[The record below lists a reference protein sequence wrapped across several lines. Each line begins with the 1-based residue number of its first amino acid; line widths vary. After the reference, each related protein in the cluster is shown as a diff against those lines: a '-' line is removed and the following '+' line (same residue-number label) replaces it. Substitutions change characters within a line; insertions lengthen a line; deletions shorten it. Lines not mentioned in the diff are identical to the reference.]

1 MSGPTRHPYALLGLD
16 VGGVNSRACLVGISD
31 GKYRLLASA
40 RSLTSLGQDLHI
52 GSGVDR
58 AVQAL
63 QRKTYHLFLN
73 EGGGLLMPVD
83 RIGRGLDRVGMTLSA
98 GRRIRVALVGL
109 SDQGSLKA
117 ARALVDSLPICAV
130 AHLDAA
136 MQMDEQRAIERLLAA
151 LPEILIVTGG
161 EDHGATEMMRR
172 TLEIVRT
179 ICGILPQ
186 AAKPLI
192 LYAGNAAMEAA
203 AKQRLERVAR
213 LRIVPNLQPTFGKYD
228 LTLAQNYLER
238 EILRSCKTDLHGS
251 EALFALTENL
261 FGLTGLGAERMIR
274 WLSQVRA
281 DDSEKVTSRGFL
293 AVDLGGVYTTLAAS
307 QNGISG
313 AVMLEKF
320 PDLAQRD
327 QQATAQAICDW
338 SATSVTF
345 DEADQFLCN
354 YAMVPRW
361 IPDTQKMLSLSLSF
375 ARYRLQQGLIS
386 LARNHDWLEY
396 HPEHGLDGYFEP
408 IIASGAV
415 LTGAPDPALV
425 MLTLLDGLQPRQIT
439 TMVLDRHHLLPLLA
453 KFGEVEP
460 LVPVHLLSSPA
471 FENLGTV
478 ISTVGELP
486 RGKTALSV
494 DVKTASGASFGQ
506 EVQHG
511 RLACLKVPQ
520 GEPAVLE
527 LNPHRRVDIGFGGR
541 GRGGRLKVVGGKLG
555 VVIDARGRPLQLPKQ
570 PESRIELLNR
580 WQRMLQDDHG

>member
-1 MSGPTRHPYALLGLD
+1 MTGPTRHPYALLGLD
-16 VGGVNSRACLVGISD
+16 VGGVNSRVSLVGISD

-40 RSLTSLGQDLHI
+40 QSLTSLGEDLHI

-73 EGGGLLMPVD
+73 EDGGLLMPVD

-98 GRRIRVALVGL
+98 GRRIRTALLGL
-109 SDQGSLKA
+109 SGQGSLKA
-117 ARALVDSLPICAV
+117 ARALVDSLPMCAV
-130 AHLDAA
+130 THLDAA

-151 LPEILIVTGG
+151 LPEIVIVTGG
-161 EDHGATEMMRR
+161 EDYGAVETMRR
-172 TLEIVRT
+172 TIETVRT
-179 ICGILPQ
+179 ICGLLPH
-186 AAKPLI
+186 AVKPLI
-192 LYAGNAAMEAA
+192 LYAGNAAMEATA
-203 AKQRLERVAR
+203 RQRLERVAR
-213 LRIVPNLQPTFGKYD
+213 LRIVPNLQPAFGKYD
-228 LTLAQNYLER
+228 LTLAQSYLER
-238 EILRSCKTDLHGS
+238 EILRSCKTDLPGS
-251 EALFALTENL
+251 EVLFALTENL

-293 AVDLGGVYTTLAAS
+293 AVDLGGVYTALAAS

-313 AVMLEKF
+313 AVMLEKI
-320 PDLAQRD
+320 PDLAHVDRRS
-327 QQATAQAICDW
+327 AAQAICDW
-338 SATSVTF
+338 SDTPVTF

-354 YAMVPRW
+354 YATVPQW
-361 IPDTQKMLSLSLSF
+361 IPDTQKTLSLSLSF
-375 ARYRLQQGLIS
+375 ARYRLQQGLIC
-386 LARNHDWLEY
+386 LARNHDWLEH
-396 HPEHGLDGYFEP
+396 HPQRGLQGYFEP
-408 IIASGAV
+408 VIASGAV

-460 LVPVHLLSSPA
+460 LVPIHLLSSPA

-478 ISTVGELP
+478 ISAVGELP
-486 RGKTALSV
+486 RGKIALSV
-494 DVKTASGASFGQ
+494 DVKTASGVSFSH

-511 RLACLKVPQ
+511 WLSRLKVPQ

-527 LNPHRRVDIGFGGR
+527 LTPHRRVDIGFGGR
-541 GRGGRLKVVGGKLG
+541 GQGGRLKVVGGRLG
-555 VVIDARGRPLQLPKQ
+555 VVIDARGRPVQLPKQ
-570 PESRIELLNR
+570 PELRIDLLNH
-580 WQRMLQDDHG
+580 WQRMLRADHG